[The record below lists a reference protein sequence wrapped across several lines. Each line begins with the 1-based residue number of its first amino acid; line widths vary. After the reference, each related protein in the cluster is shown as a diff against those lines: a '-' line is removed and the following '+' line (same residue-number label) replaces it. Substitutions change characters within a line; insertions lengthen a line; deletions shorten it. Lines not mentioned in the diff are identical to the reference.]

1 LRKTSTVG
9 IGLGCNHSAAIK
21 KDLNFLSKGGFYHVK
36 QRQILS
42 RKGKVWQIILKREEG
57 TVKFVFACQDKLS
70 KAWAFRCVW
79 MFAALFLGMQL
90 PDALLAETKTESPH
104 RTATAVR
111 INSAPPQLDG
121 VLDDDIWKTAPL
133 HEGFMQQ
140 DPDEGN
146 PSTERTTF
154 QIAYDDEAIY
164 FAVMC
169 YDKEPEKI
177 FSRLVRRDNY
187 VTSDRLD
194 VILDPHYSK
203 QNAFWFTVYPSG
215 SVTDGTISGRGWW
228 DSTWNGVW
236 DVKAKI
242 HKNGWA
248 AEYKIPYHVLRF
260 APKQKYVWGL
270 QVSRSISRKKEYAL
284 WRLIKKGEPG
294 WVSRFGD
301 LIGIEDIHPPHHLE
315 LIPYTMGRT
324 TLNNKTDLWG
334 NVGGDVQYG
343 ITSGL
348 TFNATVNPDF
358 GQVEVDPASLNL
370 SAYEE
375 YFEERRPFFV
385 EGASIFGNNDYNF
398 FYSRRI
404 GRRPGHFAIPDS
416 AEELSRPEA
425 TTILGAAKI
434 VGRTQSKTAFGIM
447 EAVTSPEYAQIAEDG
462 KTREYLVEPLTNYF
476 AGRVKQDVLGNSYI
490 GLITTAVNRR
500 ASNAAYVGGLDWDL
514 SFAKER
520 YQITGTVAASQAGK
534 IDERKAG
541 YLAHLEFDKRGGWL
555 RLDTAFSL
563 LSPHLE
569 INDLGYR
576 QRADM
581 VEWNYDLTVRKEK
594 PFSIFRRVTFGLYGW
609 RTWNYDR
616 VSISRYSEIWT
627 DGRLKNYWDYDL
639 WVGRNLESFSDE
651 DTMRGGTL
659 IKSPPGW
666 WIFTALS
673 TDSRKRIQLRLN
685 PVFAWNDDR
694 HSYDYD
700 VRLWL
705 RIRLASNIEV
715 SLGPSYSYA
724 MQDAQWVDLV
734 EENING
740 QIKKH
745 YVYGE
750 LENRTLDFTT
760 RANISFTPTLS
771 LQFYV
776 QPFITIGD
784 YANFKELVE
793 PKSYQFEHYAQN
805 ENRDFHRRSLR
816 GNTVL
821 RWEFR
826 PGSTLFLVWTQSR
839 EAELEEL
846 KSADLEFRPLH
857 RLRSSFTDEGK
868 NIFLIKCRYWFGV

>member
-1 LRKTSTVG
+1 MTVEW
-9 IGLGCNHSAAIK
+9 
-21 KDLNFLSKGGFYHVK
+21 NF
-36 QRQILS
+36 QI
-42 RKGKVWQIILKREEG
+42 VW
-57 TVKFVFACQDKLS
+57 VFMVISL
-70 KAWAFRCVW
+70 V
-79 MFAALFLGMQL
+79 GQL
-90 PDALLAETKTESPH
+90 PGDIRAENEKESAH
-104 RTATAVR
+104 RTATAIR
-111 INSAPPQLDG
+111 IDGTPPQLDG

-133 HEGFMQQ
+133 HEGFRQQ
-140 DPDEGN
+140 DPDEGK

-169 YDKEPEKI
+169 YDKEPKKI

-194 VILDPHYSK
+194 VTLDPHYSR

-215 SVTDGTISGRGWW
+215 SVTDGVVSGNGWY

-236 DVKAKI
+236 DVKTKI

-260 APKQKYVWGL
+260 APKQKYLWGL

-284 WRLIKKGEPG
+284 WRFIKKDEPG

-301 LIGIEDIHPPHHLE
+301 LTGIENIHPPHHLE
-315 LIPYTMGRT
+315 LIPYAMGRT
-324 TLNNKTDLWG
+324 TLNSKTDLWG
-334 NVGGDVQYG
+334 NIGGDVRYG
-343 ITSGL
+343 ITSGITL
-348 TFNATVNPDF
+348 NATVNPDF
-358 GQVEVDPASLNL
+358 GQVEADPASLNL

-385 EGASIFGNNDYNF
+385 EGASIFGSNDYNF

-404 GRRPGHFAIPDS
+404 GRRPGHFDIPDGVQ
-416 AEELSRPEA
+416 ELSRPEA
-425 TTILGAAKI
+425 TTILGSAKI
-434 VGRTQSKTAFGIM
+434 VGRTQSKTSFGIM
-447 EAVTSPEYAQIAEDG
+447 EALTLPEYAQIQEADVSSEF
-462 KTREYLVEPLTNYF
+462 LVEPLTNYF
-476 AGRVKQDVLGNSYI
+476 VGRVKQDILGNSYI
-490 GLITTAVNRR
+490 GLITTAVNRQN
-500 ASNAAYVGGLDWDL
+500 SNAAYVGGLDWDL
-514 SFAKER
+514 KFAKER
-520 YQITGTVAASQAGK
+520 YQITGTLAASQAGK
-534 IDERKAG
+534 IDERKSG
-541 YLAHLEFDKRGGWL
+541 YLAHIEVDKRGGWM
-555 RLDTAFSL
+555 RFDTDFRV
-563 LSPHLE
+563 LSPDLE

-576 QRADM
+576 RRADM
-581 VEWNYDLTVRKEK
+581 VEWNYDFTVRKEK
-594 PFSIFRRVTFGLYGW
+594 PFSIFRRVVFGLYGW
-609 RTWNYDR
+609 RTWNYDG

-639 WVGRNLESFSDE
+639 WVGRILESFSDD

-666 WIFTALS
+666 WIFTRLS
-673 TDSRKRIQLRLN
+673 TDSRKMIQLHLN

-694 HSYDYD
+694 RSYDYD
-700 VRLWL
+700 LRLRL

-715 SLGPSYSYA
+715 SLGPSYSYGV
-724 MQDAQWVDLV
+724 QDAQWVDLI

-740 QIKKH
+740 QIRKH

-750 LENRTLDFTT
+750 LEKRTLDLTT
-760 RANISFTPTLS
+760 RVNISFTPTLS

-793 PKSYQFEHYAQN
+793 SKSYQFKPYPLN

-826 PGSTLFLVWTQSR
+826 PGSTLFLVWSQSR
-839 EAELEEL
+839 EAALESVQE
-846 KSADLEFRPLH
+846 ADIEFRPLH
-857 RLRSSFTDEGK
+857 RLGSSFTDEGK
-868 NIFLIKCRYWFGV
+868 NIFLIKCRYWFGM

>member
-1 LRKTSTVG
+1 
-9 IGLGCNHSAAIK
+9 
-21 KDLNFLSKGGFYHVK
+21 
-36 QRQILS
+36 LS
-42 RKGKVWQIILKREEG
+42 RKGKVWQIILKREER

-79 MFAALFLGMQL
+79 MFAALFLSMQL

-140 DPDEGN
+140 DPDEGK

-169 YDKEPEKI
+169 YDKEPEQI

-563 LSPHLE
+563 LSPNLE

-581 VEWNYDLTVRKEK
+581 VEWNYDLTVR
-594 PFSIFRRVTFGLYGW
+594 
-609 RTWNYDR
+609 
-616 VSISRYSEIWT
+616 
-627 DGRLKNYWDYDL
+627 
-639 WVGRNLESFSDE
+639 
-651 DTMRGGTL
+651 
-659 IKSPPGW
+659 
-666 WIFTALS
+666 
-673 TDSRKRIQLRLN
+673 
-685 PVFAWNDDR
+685 
-694 HSYDYD
+694 
-700 VRLWL
+700 
-705 RIRLASNIEV
+705 
-715 SLGPSYSYA
+715 
-724 MQDAQWVDLV
+724 
-734 EENING
+734 
-740 QIKKH
+740 
-745 YVYGE
+745 
-750 LENRTLDFTT
+750 
-760 RANISFTPTLS
+760 
-771 LQFYV
+771 
-776 QPFITIGD
+776 
-784 YANFKELVE
+784 
-793 PKSYQFEHYAQN
+793 
-805 ENRDFHRRSLR
+805 
-816 GNTVL
+816 
-821 RWEFR
+821 
-826 PGSTLFLVWTQSR
+826 
-839 EAELEEL
+839 
-846 KSADLEFRPLH
+846 
-857 RLRSSFTDEGK
+857 
-868 NIFLIKCRYWFGV
+868 

>member
-1 LRKTSTVG
+1 MVVLAPLS
-9 IGLGCNHSAAIK
+9 LSAA
-21 KDLNFLSKGGFYHVK
+21 
-36 QRQILS
+36 QE
-42 RKGKVWQIILKREEG
+42 KGKI
-57 TVKFVFACQDKLS
+57 
-70 KAWAFRCVW
+70 
-79 MFAALFLGMQL
+79 
-90 PDALLAETKTESPH
+90 ESAH

-121 VLDDDIWKTAPL
+121 VLDDAIWKTAPL
-133 HEGFMQQ
+133 HEGFTQQ
-140 DPDEGN
+140 DPDEGK

-154 QIAYDDEAIY
+154 QIVYDDEAIY

-177 FSRLVRRDNY
+177 FSRLVRRDDY
-187 VTSDRLD
+187 VTSDRID
-194 VILDPHYSK
+194 VILDPHYSR

-215 SVTDGTISGRGWW
+215 SVTDGTISGGGWW

-236 DVKAKI
+236 EVKTKI

-260 APKQKYVWGL
+260 APKEKYIWGL
-270 QVSRSISRKKEYAL
+270 QVSRSVSRKKEYAL
-284 WRLIKKGEPG
+284 WRFIKKDEPG

-301 LIGIEDIHPPHHLE
+301 LTGIENIHPPHHLE

-324 TLNNKTDLWG
+324 TLNSKTDLWG
-334 NVGGDVQYG
+334 NVGGDIQYG
-343 ITSGL
+343 ITSGITL
-348 TFNATVNPDF
+348 NATVNPDF
-358 GQVEVDPASLNL
+358 GQVEADPASLNL

-375 YFEERRPFFV
+375 FFEERRPFFV
-385 EGASIFGNNDYNF
+385 EGASIFGGNDYNF

-404 GRRPGHFAIPDS
+404 GRSPSHFDIPDG

-425 TTILGAAKI
+425 TTILGAVKI
-434 VGRTQSKTAFGIM
+434 VGRTQSKTSFGIM
-447 EAVTSPEYAQIAEDG
+447 EAVTSPEYAQIEEAG
-462 KTREYLVEPLTNYF
+462 KSDKFLVEPLTNYF
-476 AGRVKQDVLGNSYI
+476 VGRIKQDVLSNSYI
-490 GLITTAVNRR
+490 GLIGTAVNRR

-514 SFAKER
+514 RFAKER
-520 YQITGTVAASQAGK
+520 YQISGTLAASQAGK
-534 IDERKAG
+534 LDARKSG
-541 YLAHLEFDKRGGWL
+541 YLAHIEFDKHGGWMQF
-555 RLDTAFSL
+555 DTDFRV
-563 LSPHLE
+563 LSPDLE

-576 QRADM
+576 RRADM
-581 VEWNYDLTVRKEK
+581 VEWNYDFTVRKQK
-594 PFSIFRRVTFGLYGW
+594 PFSIFRRVIFGLYGW

-639 WVGRNLESFSDE
+639 WIGRNLESFSDD

-659 IKSPPGW
+659 IKSLPGW
-666 WIFTALS
+666 WVFTRLS
-673 TDSRKRIQLRLN
+673 TDSRKMIQLRLN

-694 HSYDYD
+694 RSYDYD
-700 VRLWL
+700 LRLRL

-715 SLGPSYSYA
+715 SFGPSYNYGV
-724 MQDAQWVDLV
+724 QDAQWVDLV
-734 EENING
+734 EENIDG
-740 QIKKH
+740 HIEKH

-750 LENRTLDFTT
+750 LERRTLDFTT

-776 QPFITIGD
+776 QPFVTIGD

-793 PKSYQFEHYAQN
+793 PKSYQFKLYALN

-839 EAELEEL
+839 EAELEQL
-846 KSADLEFRPLH
+846 RTADLEFRPLH

-868 NIFLIKCRYWFGV
+868 NVFLMKCRYWFGV